1 MEETYTLAT
10 YYIDSKYEYLS
21 RSTQLS
27 GYTLHFR
34 LVIE

>member
-10 YYIDSKYEYLS
+10 YIDSKYEYLS